1 MIAELDV
8 LKRLDEG
15 LERLALP
22 YMLTGSFAMAH
33 YAVPR
38 MTRDIDIVVAIADK
52 NIDDLVREFSDDFY
66 LDADAARDA
75 VRGERLFNMMH
86 LHSGVKVDL
95 IVRKSDAYRLQE
107 FERRINVELVD
118 VKTWLVSKED
128 LILSKLVWSSDTRS
142 ELQRRDVVQLLSSG
156 PVDLEYLSANA
167 LRLGVSQSLKELL
180 P

>member
-8 LKRLDEG
+8 LKRVDEG
-15 LERLALP
+15 LGRLALP

-38 MTRDIDIVVAIADK
+38 MTRDIDIVVAIADR

-95 IVRKSDAYRLQE
+95 IVRKSDAYRLQ
-107 FERRINVELVD
+107 
-118 VKTWLVSKED
+118 
-128 LILSKLVWSSDTRS
+128 
-142 ELQRRDVVQLLSSG
+142 RRDIVQLLSSG
-156 PVDLEYLSANA
+156 PVDLEYLRANA
-167 LRLGVSQSLKELL
+167 LRLGVRQSLEELL